1 MDEYC
6 WVGLVTSESLVI
18 DLSLLLL
25 LILYR
30 LRLFVN
36 SSDRSGDLRLVHD
49 REKEAAF
56 TNNSGLN
63 LVSQHRIRVRSKF
76 K

>member
-6 WVGLVTSESLVI
+6 WVGLVMSESLVT

-25 LILYR
+25 LHR

-36 SSDRSGDLRLVHD
+36 LSDRSGDLRLVND

-56 TNNSGLN
+56 TKFWAKPITVN
-63 LVSQHRIRVRSKF
+63 LVSQHRICMV
-76 K
+76 

>member
-6 WVGLVTSESLVI
+6 WVGLVMSESLVT
-18 DLSLLLL
+18 DFSLLLL
-25 LILYR
+25 HR

-36 SSDRSGDLRLVHD
+36 LSDRSGDLRLVHD

-56 TNNSGLN
+56 TNSGLN
-63 LVSQHRIRVRSKF
+63 LVRAEYVWSKL
-76 K
+76 